1 MRLLCQ
7 PYGSLSYL
15 QLSPKI
21 TDLKDLQ
28 EHKFISY
35 VDELIEL
42 PELNYFDEIN
52 DNLNVIFRSNSLRSQ
67 YLAIKNGLGLGLI
80 HSLLL

>member
-1 MRLLCQ
+1 MWKLCDYYVNL
-7 PYGSLSYL
+7 YGSLSYL
-15 QLSPKI
+15 KLSPKI
-21 TDLKDLQ
+21 TDLKDLR

-67 YLAIKNGLGLGLI
+67 YLAIRMDLD
-80 HSLLL
+80 